1 MKKAEGSKST
11 HRILTA
17 YCFLL
22 SAYRFS
28 LCLRCLRWLTP
39 NFSNYHRGCQELTDG
54 AGLPENSPFKVFPPF
69 ESPPGFAENF
79 SAQRTRPVICITTN
93 RVSIEPT
100 VMARP
105 VKPLKKKA

>member
-1 MKKAEGSKST
+1 FERNADC
-11 HRILTA
+11 L
-17 YCFLL
+17 LL
-22 SAYRFS
+22 SAFCLPFFS
-28 LCLRCLRWLTP
+28 VSLCLRWLTP

-93 RVSIEPT
+93 RVSIEPMVT
-100 VMARP
+100 ARP